1 MLDQGS
7 HYLFP
12 LQTFRLSMMIGMERR
27 PASADFYGR
36 DCSKCARKA
45 SATADRFFPLG

>member
-1 MLDQGS
+1 MLDRGS

-12 LQTFRLSMMIGMERR
+12 PRTLRPSMMIGMERR
-27 PASADFYGR
+27 ITGADFYRSDGNR
-36 DCSKCARKA
+36 WARKA